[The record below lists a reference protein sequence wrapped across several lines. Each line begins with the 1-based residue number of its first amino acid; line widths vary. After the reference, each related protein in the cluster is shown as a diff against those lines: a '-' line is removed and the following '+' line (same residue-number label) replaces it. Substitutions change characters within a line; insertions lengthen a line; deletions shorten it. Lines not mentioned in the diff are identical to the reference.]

1 MKWRS
6 EEVKNLTKSQILGW
20 VLLGLLGLLALAGLR
35 GSLSSDEEA
44 KENFSNLGDTVLLGN
59 FSYKVN
65 NFEIRNSNDMQDRND
80 LIVSVDV
87 TSKSEK
93 SENVSFEESFVLK
106 IGDKT
111 FEVDSTRSTNANAG
125 SNPFRYSQLNP
136 DQIIKGFVVFNISKD
151 QAESESFNLLIKEG
165 SFSSGE
171 ATVKLQ

>member
-1 MKWRS
+1 M
-6 EEVKNLTKSQILGW
+6 TKSQILGW

-35 GSLSSDEEA
+35 GSLSGDEEA
-44 KENFSNLGDTVLLGN
+44 KETFSNIGDTVLLGN

-87 TSKSEK
+87 TSESEK

-111 FEVDSTRSTNANAG
+111 FEADSTRSRNANAG
-125 SNPFRYSQLNP
+125 LNPFRYNQLNP
-136 DQIIKGFVVFNISKD
+136 DQTIKGYVVFNLSKD
-151 QAESESFNLLIKEG
+151 QAESESFNLLIKEV
-165 SFSSGE
+165 SFSPGE

>member
-1 MKWRS
+1 M
-6 EEVKNLTKSQILGW
+6 KNLTKSQILGW

-35 GSLSSDEEA
+35 GSLSSDEKA
-44 KENFSNLGDTVLLGN
+44 KETFSNIGDTVLLGN

-93 SENVSFEESFVLK
+93 SENVSFEDSFVLK

-111 FEVDSTRSTNANAG
+111 FEADSTRSTNANAG

-136 DQIIKGFVVFNISKD
+136 DQTIQGFVVFNISKD

>member
-1 MKWRS
+1 MKRS
-6 EEVKNLTKSQILGW
+6 QLVGW
-20 VLLGLLGLLALAGLR
+20 VLLILVAVPMFFSIKSMFED
-35 GSLSSDEEA
+35 GSEDNKIKTYNIGEVVE
-44 KENFSNLGDTVLLGN
+44 LGN

-111 FEVDSTRSTNANAG
+111 FEADSTRSRNANAG
-125 SNPFRYSQLNP
+125 LNPFRYNQLNP
-136 DQIIKGFVVFNISKD
+136 DQTIKGYVVFNLSKD